1 MEINERVNEGMANQF
16 NQSLHF
22 AETKANE
29 ERLNEEPAALT
40 GLISLHIV
48 SFNHF
53 INFIEINCVN

>member
-29 ERLNEEPAALT
+29 ERLNEEPAQCKRAPEFV
-40 GLISLHIV
+40 SLLQFQLKLLNEWGIL
-48 SFNHF
+48 
-53 INFIEINCVN
+53 